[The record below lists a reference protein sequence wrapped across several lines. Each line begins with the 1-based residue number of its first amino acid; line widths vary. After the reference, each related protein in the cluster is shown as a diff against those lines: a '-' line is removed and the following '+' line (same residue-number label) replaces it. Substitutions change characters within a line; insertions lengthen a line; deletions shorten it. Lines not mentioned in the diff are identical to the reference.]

1 MLSPGYQ
8 FKKIPFNW
16 IQHEILIL
24 SSVSHEAI
32 IPYIYLLLFFIECKL
47 PAYHL
52 HDFNYLHS
60 NHSGCSTALGLLR
73 RFQVST
79 ATSTANSI
87 LTIRK
92 GLNNHVPFLS
102 SFFK

>member
-1 MLSPGYQ
+1 
-8 FKKIPFNW
+8 
-16 IQHEILIL
+16 
-24 SSVSHEAI
+24 
-32 IPYIYLLLFFIECKL
+32 L

-52 HDFNYLHS
+52 HDFNFLHS
-60 NHSGCSTALGLLR
+60 NHSGCPTALGLLR

-79 ATSTANSI
+79 FTSTANSF

>member
-1 MLSPGYQ
+1 
-8 FKKIPFNW
+8 
-16 IQHEILIL
+16 
-24 SSVSHEAI
+24 
-32 IPYIYLLLFFIECKL
+32 
-47 PAYHL
+47 
-52 HDFNYLHS
+52 LHS
-60 NHSGCSTALGLLR
+60 NHSGCPTALGLLR

-79 ATSTANSI
+79 FTSTANSF